1 MYLNRFPVESYRR
14 KFMTQENISTEI
26 WSQAHSEINLAAGG
40 GPISLHSKY
49 HEVAINAGKF
59 VGLTTKQANVYVAS
73 SKDTPGSGSISLN
86 ATGDEANVNLSA
98 VPNGDAAFGSG
109 LNLNQ
114 EGAVLSTGKGEAACK
129 LLLASKGAS
138 IVSRSSSKDF
148 GSVMI
153 TPEVINI
160 SIGTASIRMTPAG
173 ITLSFG
179 EIKFELNENGIKE
192 THGETTRVLSSSSGN
207 ILTSDKM
214 NQLETGASSFEV
226 GPSDISTTTTNETT
240 TIDSNYQVNAANINL
255 KASSQYSAGG
265 AQVNND

>member
-1 MYLNRFPVESYRR
+1 
-14 KFMTQENISTEI
+14 MTQENISTEI

-59 VGLTTKQANVYVAS
+59 VGLATKQATVYVAS
-73 SKDTPGSGSISLN
+73 SDDTSGSGSISLN
-86 ATGDEANVNLSA
+86 ATGDESNVNLSA
-98 VPNGDAAFGSG
+98 VPNGDAAFGSVF
-109 LNLNQ
+109 NLNQ

-138 IVSRSSSKDF
+138 IVSRSSSKDS

-160 SIGTASIRMTPAG
+160 SIGTASIRLTPEG

-179 EIKFELNENGIKE
+179 DIKFELNKEGIKE
-192 THGETTRVLSSSSGN
+192 THGETTRVLSSTSGN
-207 ILTSDKM
+207 ILRSDKM
-214 NQLETGASSFEV
+214 NQLETGTSSFEV
-226 GPSDISTTTTNETT
+226 GPNDVSTTAANEEINIDGSYQVKAT
-240 TIDSNYQVNAANINL
+240 TIDL
-255 KASSQYSAGG
+255 KASGQYSSGG
-265 AQVNND
+265 AMVKNN